1 MSFFWRDFFLHI
13 GKKKV
18 VLVVIAFKKHEI
30 FFLKFENFN
39 LKSGFKID
47 EVDPALGCRSYD
59 FHSFFCILIFYKKKK
74 NWMWFLQ
81 TQAPQKTQKIFN
93 TFIPIW

>member
-1 MSFFWRDFFLHI
+1 MHI

-74 NWMWFLQ
+74 KELNVIFANTSTTKNAKNLQ
-81 TQAPQKTQKIFN
+81 HFYSYLIGIQN
-93 TFIPIW
+93 SL